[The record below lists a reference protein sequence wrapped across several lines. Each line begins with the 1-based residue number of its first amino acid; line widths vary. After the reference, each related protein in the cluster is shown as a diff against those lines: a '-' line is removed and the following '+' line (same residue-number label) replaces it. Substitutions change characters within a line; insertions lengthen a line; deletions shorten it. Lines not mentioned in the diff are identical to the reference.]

1 MPMGPPRKP
10 VDTELVEGLAGIGCT
25 MEEISAFA
33 KVSVDTLERRYAEII
48 KKGREL
54 GKSSLRRMQWKAA
67 EVGNVTMMIWLGK
80 QLLAQRDNFDLNQ
93 NIKVEDTT
101 ADDLIELLLGRRTAD
116 RTGQTAARQT
126 QVPSKTIN

>member
-10 VDTELVEGLAGIGCT
+10 VDAELVGNLAGIGCT

-126 QVPSKTIN
+126 QIPSKTIN